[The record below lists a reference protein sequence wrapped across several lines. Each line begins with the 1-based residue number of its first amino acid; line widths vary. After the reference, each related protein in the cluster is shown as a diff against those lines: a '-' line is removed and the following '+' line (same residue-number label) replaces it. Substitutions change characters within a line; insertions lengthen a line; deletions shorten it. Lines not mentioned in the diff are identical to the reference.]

1 MNGND
6 TNGGASETNYA
17 GKKIKKCKL
26 IAQLVVPM
34 EYDASFSIFAWQA
47 TAWDL
52 LQPRYVTLFYA

>member
-1 MNGND
+1 MIFSVRQRPHKVVMNGND

-34 EYDASFSIFAWQA
+34 EYDASFSIFA
-47 TAWDL
+47 
-52 LQPRYVTLFYA
+52 